1 MPNLAS
7 STCTV
12 NSSRFAYALLDGT
25 TRLLDAMALEGTD
38 RDKYLR
44 SAKANLYAAGN
55 RAETSEETALVNSL
69 QKVLSY
75 MGAEADE

>member
-12 NSSRFAYALLDGT
+12 NSSSFAYALLDGT
-25 TRLLDAMALEGTD
+25 TRLLDAMALEGTE

-69 QKVLSY
+69 HKVLSS